1 MLLQK
6 SQIGKTAVIL
16 IIIILLAAL
25 ATMPLFLQADTTG
38 EATSEANLFLP
49 VVYNQDDGTPTP
61 MATATMC
68 PVATQ
73 EIFIIDPVTSPTSE
87 LSQTLVVRLGH
98 GEWVRATGPG
108 GTVTV
113 TSPDL
118 DGFFR
123 VTVPLAANATNDIL
137 VEGKVEL
144 VGTPGETCVYGGYIL
159 SRTVSIVQES
169 ATATATP
176 TPTSTPVE
184 PYIVAVPD
192 CGPGPNIEFNL
203 LGANWPTD
211 QTLVL
216 FWQGNPQIVFQANT
230 HPGSFNMTWTFAGLS
245 EGIYTVSALSGTS
258 GATASDQ
265 IFIPCGILPTSTPA
279 PADLIVGQPQLIS
292 TPPIIVYEP
301 VAFQVPVTNTGDTA
315 INDLFFVD
323 LLFDPQSAHPTD
335 VYAAVSGLSGNSSIT
350 LTITSTIGFANFV
363 GTHQVTGWVDSLDH
377 IVEVDETNNLSEPLG
392 VAIENYGGT
401 PTNTPVPNGTAT
413 ISGVAL
419 VLVGGSYQ
427 NQERMLISAIDESS
441 GLTVATT
448 YSDEIGYYQFDN
460 LNEGSSYMVTACL
473 TIDNNEYFGIRTNR
487 EAPDA
492 FADIFANQGSCQ

>member
-6 SQIGKTAVIL
+6 TQIGKTAVIL
-16 IIIILLAAL
+16 IIVILLAAL

-49 VVYNQDDGTPTP
+49 VVYNEDDGTPTP
-61 MATATMC
+61 TASATMC
-68 PVATQ
+68 PLATQ
-73 EIFIIDPVTSPTSE
+73 EIFIIDSVTSPTSE
-87 LSQTLVVRLGH
+87 LSQSLVVRLGH

-118 DGFFR
+118 DGFYR

-169 ATATATP
+169 ATP

-301 VAFQVPVTNTGDTA
+301 VAFQVPVTNTGDIA

-323 LLFDPQSAHPTD
+323 LLFDPQSGHPTD
-335 VYAAVSGLSGNSSIT
+335 VYAAVSGLDGNSSIT
-350 LTITSTIGFANFV
+350 LTITSTIGFANFA

-377 IVEVDETNNLSEPLG
+377 IVEADETNNLSEPLG
-392 VAIENYGGT
+392 VPIANYGGT

-419 VLVGGSYQ
+419 VVLDNISP
-427 NQERMLISAIDESS
+427 QERMLVSAIDESS

-448 YSDEIGYYQFDN
+448 YSDEDGFYQFDN
-460 LNEGSSYMVTACL
+460 LTNGVFYTVTAC
-473 TIDNNEYFGIRTNR
+473 IKINNNDYFGIRTGI
-487 EAPDA
+487 EAPETPTNISA
-492 FADIFANQGSCQ
+492 LQGACP

>member
-6 SQIGKTAVIL
+6 GQIGKTAVIL
-16 IIIILLAAL
+16 ILIILLATL

-49 VVYNQDDGTPTP
+49 VVYNEDNGTPTP
-61 MATATMC
+61 IATATMC
-68 PVATQ
+68 PLATQ
-73 EIFIIDPVTSPTSE
+73 EIFIIDPVTTPTSE

-113 TSPDL
+113 TSPDP

-137 VEGKVEL
+137 VEGKVAL
-144 VGTPGETCVYGGYIL
+144 VGTPGETCVYGGYIM
-159 SRTVSIVQES
+159 SRTVTIVQES
-169 ATATATP
+169 DTATATP

-184 PYIVAVPD
+184 PYIVAIPD
-192 CGPGPNIEFNL
+192 CAPGPNIEFNL
-203 LGANWPTD
+203 QGANWPTD
-211 QTLVL
+211 QTLTL
-216 FWQGNPQIVFQANT
+216 FWQGNAMAVFQANQ
-230 HPGSFNMTWTFAGLS
+230 HPGFFSMTWTLAGLS
-245 EGIYTVSALSGTS
+245 NGIYTVSALSGTN
-258 GATASDQ
+258 GVTASDQ
-265 IFIPCGILPTSTPA
+265 IFIPCGITPTSTPA

-301 VAFQVPVTNTGDTA
+301 VAFQVPVTNTGDIA

-323 LLFDPQSAHPTD
+323 LLFDPTPVHHSD
-335 VYAAVSGLSGNSSIT
+335 VYAAVSGLDGNSSIT

-377 IVEVDETNNLSEPLG
+377 IVEADETNNLSVSLG
-392 VAIENYGGT
+392 VPIANYGGT

-419 VLVGGSYQ
+419 VVLDNTSP
-427 NQERMLISAIDESS
+427 QERMLVSAIDESS

-448 YSDEIGYYQFDN
+448 YSDENGFYEFDN
-460 LNEGSSYMVTACL
+460 LNEGTSYTVTACM

-492 FADIFANQGSCQ
+492 FADIYANESSCQ

>member
-6 SQIGKTAVIL
+6 AQIGKTAVIL
-16 IIIILLAAL
+16 ILIILLATL

-49 VVYNQDDGTPTP
+49 VVYNEDDGTATP

-68 PVATQ
+68 PLATQ

-87 LSQTLVVRLGH
+87 LSQTLVVRLGR

-123 VTVPLAANATNDIL
+123 ATVPLAANTTNDIL
-137 VEGKVEL
+137 VEGKVEM

-159 SRTVSIVQES
+159 NRTVSIVQEN
-169 ATATATP
+169 ATATAIP
-176 TPTSTPVE
+176 T
-184 PYIVAVPD
+184 
-192 CGPGPNIEFNL
+192 
-203 LGANWPTD
+203 
-211 QTLVL
+211 
-216 FWQGNPQIVFQANT
+216 
-230 HPGSFNMTWTFAGLS
+230 
-245 EGIYTVSALSGTS
+245 
-258 GATASDQ
+258 
-265 IFIPCGILPTSTPA
+265 PTSTPA

-301 VAFQVPVTNTGDTA
+301 VAFQVPVTNTGDIA
-315 INDLFFVD
+315 IDDLFFVD
-323 LLFDPQSAHPTD
+323 LLFDPQSGHPTD
-335 VYAAVSGLSGNSSIT
+335 VYAAVAGLDGNSSKT

-377 IVEVDETNNLSEPLG
+377 IVEADETNNLSEPLG
-392 VAIENYGGT
+392 VSIANYGGT

-419 VLVGGSYQ
+419 VLVGGSYK

-460 LNEGSSYMVTACL
+460 LNEGTSYMVTACM

-487 EAPDA
+487 VAPDA
-492 FADIFANQGSCQ
+492 FSDIYANESSCQ